1 MNNDIN
7 EKIVHAAPVPP
18 FVRFVASAVPM
29 VFDNSLSYYE
39 ALCALWKWLQDDVID
54 VINNNASVTENYID
68 LTNEY
73 TAKFIELK
81 NYVDTYFDNLD
92 VQEEINNKLDEMA
105 EDGTLQEIIT
115 TYIQSNVAW
124 TFDTVADMKSAT
136 NLVNGS
142 YAQTLGFHS
151 INDGGGAIYKITN
164 TGTANE
170 RDVIAI
176 GSLFAT
182 LHPIDYVAPE
192 MFGAYGDGTTDD
204 STAINACIAYAH
216 NNKLPVKLLGK
227 TYGISSSIEINGGND
242 EFSFGANVSGDS
254 IGGTII
260 SILDTITDVIQ
271 IVAIGSPTN
280 VHNIILAN
288 FSINGHNKATNGINI
303 KYNMASSTFD
313 GIYIHSCTGSGVTQ
327 TGANVFLNNFNKI
340 RCEQCDVGINLRTNI
355 NTSNNFVSCY
365 MVNCRIGYS
374 IKSIYSDLLNCC
386 ADGITGTVFD
396 MYYYSGN
403 IINPGAE
410 STQADTVFDF
420 FNSTATVTGANTF
433 GNFTSADATH
443 IKCRNHS
450 AVTFD
455 GCKLLTY
462 SGEISSDGTH
472 IAPGYLYKVSS
483 YGDLRLINCQYS
495 TYQKDNASNEHTDHV
510 TLDNG
515 QGQVSINTGKAVTY
529 IGRNTLLEDG
539 KVNAACQESSLTTNA
554 IYLGLGDSVRY
565 TANGTD
571 LRWTRH
577 SMKGD
582 ILLSQNPKNIGGI
595 GWIQGDDPATPTSG
609 WETGTYMKIP
619 VIQSGDTA
627 SRPTTSLVV
636 GQMYYDTTLN
646 KPIWYKGSS
655 TWVDATGTTV

>member
-1 MNNDIN
+1 MASGLENIETVESPFRRFVTTIGVFPTAFTDAMTYYECLAYLVKYMEDTMIPAIN
-7 EKIVHAAPVPP
+7 ENAEAVEELQGLYIQLKA
-18 FVRFVASAVPM
+18 FV
-29 VFDNSLSYYE
+29 DN
-39 ALCALWKWLQDDVID
+39 
-54 VINNNASVTENYID
+54 
-68 LTNEY
+68 
-73 TAKFIELK
+73 
-81 NYVDTYFDNLD
+81 YFDNLD
-92 VQEEINNKLDEMA
+92 VQEEINNKLDQMV
-105 EDGTLQEIIT
+105 EDGVLQEIIT
-115 TYIQSNVAW
+115 TYIQSNVTW
-124 TFDTVADMKSAT
+124 TFDTVADMQSAT
-136 NLVNGS
+136 NLVDGS
-142 YAQTLGFHS
+142 FAQTLGFHT
-151 INDGGGAIYKITN
+151 INDGGGAVYKITD

-170 RDVIAI
+170 RDVIAV
-176 GSLFAT
+176 GDLFAV
-182 LHPIDYVAPE
+182 LHPIDNVTPE

-216 NNKLPVKLLGK
+216 TNKLPVKMLGK
-227 TYGISSSIEINGGND
+227 DYGISSPIVINGGNS

-254 IGGTII
+254 IGGTTIHV
-260 SILDTITDVIQ
+260 LDTITDTIQ
-271 IVAIGSPTN
+271 INAIGTPID
-280 VHNIILAN
+280 VHNIILSN

-303 KYNMASSTFD
+303 KHNMASSTFA
-313 GIYIHSCTGSGVTQ
+313 GIYIHSCTGSGIVQ
-327 TGANVFLNNFNKI
+327 TNANVFLNNFNKI
-340 RCEQCDVGINLRTNI
+340 RCERCDVGINLRTNI

-410 STQADTVFDF
+410 SATADTVFDF
-420 FNSTATVTGANTF
+420 INSTATVTGANTF

-462 SGEISSDGTH
+462 SGEISTDGTH

-495 TYQKDNASNEHTDHV
+495 TYQKDNATTEHTDHV

-515 QGQVSINTGKAVTY
+515 QGQVSVNTGKSVTY
-529 IGRNTLLEDG
+529 IGRNTLLGGG
-539 KVNAACQESSLTTNA
+539 KVNGACQESSLTSNA
-554 IYLGLGDSVRY
+554 IYLGLGSSVRY

-571 LRWTRH
+571 LKWIRH
-577 SMKGD
+577 TMKGD
-582 ILLSQNPKNIGGI
+582 VLLSQNPAEIGGI
-595 GWIQGDDPATPTSG
+595 GWIQADTPASDSG

-627 SRPTTSLVV
+627 SRPSSYREV
-636 GQMYYDTTLN
+636 GQMYFDTTLN

-655 TWVDATGTTV
+655 TWVDANGTTV

>member
-1 MNNDIN
+1 MASGLENI
-7 EKIVHAAPVPP
+7 ETIESP
-18 FVRFVASAVPM
+18 FRRFVTTIG
-29 VFDNSLSYYE
+29 VFPTAFTDAMTYYE
-39 ALCALWKWLQDDVID
+39 CLAYLVKYIEDTVIPAVNENAEALEELQR
-54 VINNNASVTENYID
+54 Y
-68 LTNEY
+68 Y
-73 TAKFIELK
+73 TQLK
-81 NYVDTYFDNLD
+81 SYVDNYFADLD
-92 VQEEINNKLDEMA
+92 VQEEINNKLDQMA
-105 EDGTLQEIIT
+105 EDGTLQEIVSS
-115 TYIQSNVAW
+115 YIQANVTW

-170 RDVIAI
+170 QDIIAVD
-176 GSLFAT
+176 SLLAV
-182 LHPIDYVAPE
+182 LHPVDHVTPE

-216 NNKLPVKLLGK
+216 TNELPAKMLGK
-227 TYGISSSIEINGGND
+227 DYGIASPIVINGGNS

-254 IGGTII
+254 IGGSTIHV
-260 SILDTITDVIQ
+260 LDTITDAIQ
-271 IVAIGSPTN
+271 ISAIGTPID

-313 GIYIHSCTGSGVTQ
+313 GIYIHSCTGSGILQ
-327 TGANVFLNNFNKI
+327 TNANVFLNNFNKI
-340 RCEQCDVGINLRTNI
+340 RCERCDIGISLRTNI

-386 ADGITGTVFD
+386 ADGITETVFD

-410 STQADTVFDF
+410 SRNATTVFDF
-420 FNSTATVTGANTF
+420 VNSTATVTGANTF
-433 GNFTSADATH
+433 GNFTNASAIH
-443 IKCRNHS
+443 IKCRNRS
-450 AVTFD
+450 NVTFD

-462 SGEISSDGTH
+462 MGEIYNDGTH
-472 IAPGYLYKVSS
+472 IAPGYLYQCSS
-483 YGDLRLINCQYS
+483 YGKLRMINCQYCD
-495 TYQKDNASNEHTDHV
+495 YQLDNASNEHTDIV

-515 QGQVSINTGKAVTY
+515 QGQIAISTGKAVSF
-529 IGRNTLLEDG
+529 IGRNTLLSDG
-539 KVNAACQESSLTTNA
+539 LVNPACKGSTLTSNA
-554 IYLGLGDSVRY
+554 LFLGLGDSVRY

-577 SMKGD
+577 TMRGD

-609 WETGTYMKIP
+609 WETGTYLKIP
-619 VIQSGDTA
+619 VIHSGSTA
-627 SRPTTSLVV
+627 DRPTTSLVV
-636 GQMYYDTTLN
+636 GQMYFDTTLN
-646 KPIWYKGSS
+646 KPIWFKGSN